1 MHPPRMPG
9 WQKPFRGLFRWLR
22 GHRVAPRKLSG
33 GGRGRASSFATRT
46 FDRIASDNATGLLL
60 SVIPGLAHLIKGRF
74 REVRLF
80 VALWGICL
88 ASGLFLYGCG
98 VGFLLIGL
106 AIGLHAWI
114 GLQYGLFR
122 EITEFF
128 ARVGTTLVI
137 VAVLTILYWTAPR
150 VAAYGLATGR
160 TPLTIPAMNVQQG
173 DLLLVRR
180 LAVDS
185 GSALPRGALV
195 RFHPQGFRN
204 TLYSRWATP
213 SEATIG
219 QIVGL
224 PGETIQIRDGVF
236 VVGGHRLD
244 PNEFPVP
251 RWLQRDPIRSQISIP
266 SARYF
271 VSTEYTV
278 TGHGHLRLDDGMI
291 KNACVIP
298 ASEIRGQAFMLWW
311 PLWRRGWIE

>member
-1 MHPPRMPG
+1 MPG
-9 WQKPFRGLFRWLR
+9 WQKPVRGLFRWLR
-22 GHRVAPRKLSG
+22 GHHVAPQRLSG
-33 GGRGRASSFATRT
+33 GNRGRVSAHVAKVLDQVPWDSL
-46 FDRIASDNATGLLL
+46 TGLLL
-60 SVIPGLAHLIKGRF
+60 SVIPGLAHLLKGRF
-74 REVRLF
+74 REVRLH

-173 DLLLVRR
+173 ELLLVRR

-244 PNEFPVP
+244 
-251 RWLQRDPIRSQISIP
+251 
-266 SARYF
+266 
-271 VSTEYTV
+271 
-278 TGHGHLRLDDGMI
+278 
-291 KNACVIP
+291 
-298 ASEIRGQAFMLWW
+298 ASLS
-311 PLWRRGWIE
+311 